1 MKVGQL
7 FALPS
12 HRPVGYVGKL
22 FNSDQTKVIAKYEV
36 IEIEKEVRLDKL
48 NDKDELIEL
57 VKECK
62 GRLIVVYKSE
72 GRYKCKPK
80 S

>member
-7 FALPS
+7 FDLPS
-12 HRPVGYVGKL
+12 HRPVGYIGNL
-22 FNSDQTKVIAKYEV
+22 FNSDKSRLIAKYEV
-36 IEIEKEVRLDKL
+36 
-48 NDKDELIEL
+48 
-57 VKECK
+57 VKVDGALK
-62 GRLIVVYKSE
+62 GRLIVVYKDK